1 MYPSY
6 VGTKIINEYCCTVWY
21 YAWLSV
27 IFVLVLFSEHLLFNE
42 PVHSRIVLL
51 AFSNKAHCGS
61 CLPLLFHFPPDVGIP
76 FSSVFVPTLFVR
88 SSCSIPPILGSIVVG
103 LLILASAHRG
113 GGRWRWLCSSVIISS
128 LSPSPCVHTLVSI
141 ICIHL
146 RMNRQA
152 TSSILLHQCLHINT
166 AKKLLETSIE
176 NTVG

>member
-1 MYPSY
+1 M
-6 VGTKIINEYCCTVWY
+6 
-21 YAWLSV
+21 
-27 IFVLVLFSEHLLFNE
+27 LVLLSKHLLLFNE
-42 PVHSRIVLL
+42 PDHSRIVLL

-88 SSCSIPPILGSIVVG
+88 SSCSIPSILGSVIVIIIVG
-103 LLILASAHRG
+103 LLVLVCAGCRSS

-128 LSPSPCVHTLVSI
+128 SSPSPSVHTLVSI

-166 AKKLLETSIE
+166 AKKLLETSIKD
-176 NTVG
+176 TVG